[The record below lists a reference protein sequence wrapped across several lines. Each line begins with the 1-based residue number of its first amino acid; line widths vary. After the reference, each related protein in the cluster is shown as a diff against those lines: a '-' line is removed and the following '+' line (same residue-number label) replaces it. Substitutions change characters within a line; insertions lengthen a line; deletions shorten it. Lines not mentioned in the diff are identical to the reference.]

1 MAIQLSPETRG
12 EAVAALQAYSAE
24 AFDEPLGNLGA
35 GALLDFVIEEIG
47 PSLYNQGIT
56 DAQARM
62 HARITEL
69 DVELLA
75 LEFPRTRR

>member
-1 MAIQLSPETRG
+1 MPIDLSSETRQ

-47 PSLYNQGIT
+47 PSVYHQGVA
-56 DAQARM
+56 DAQARL
-62 HARITEL
+62 HTRIAEL